1 MFLDISKEG
10 MQSLALDLHYSSFK
24 IEERIRNSFATQ
36 EAIDV
41 KPLALAK
48 E

>member
-10 MQSLALDLHYSSFK
+10 MQSLTLNLHYSSFK
-24 IEERIRNSFATQ
+24 IKERLGNAFATQ

-41 KPLALAK
+41 KT
-48 E
+48 